1 MCSIS
6 NRFLIENMKKAYL
19 IILFF
24 LCVCYTSCR
33 KEPIEAERSTI
44 VVLFENDVHCAIDGY
59 TKLAGLRDAI
69 DDTAYV
75 AVVSSGDFVQ
85 GATVGAI
92 SQGQFIID
100 IMNTV
105 GYDAVTLGNHEFDY
119 QVPRLLELTE
129 SLNAPVVCCNLYGRD
144 DFRIFSPYVIKTYGT
159 KRIAFVGVLTP
170 DTELTQQYAFYN
182 PLGTQI
188 YDLRKDTYTEL
199 VQQAVT
205 EARAEGADYVI
216 LLSHLGERIPESIYN
231 SNDLIA
237 NTTGIDVVLDA
248 HTHSVI
254 DTVLDNAIGKPV
266 RLCQTRKKFANIGE
280 LVITKDGTI
289 TTKII
294 PTTEIHYTNP
304 EVTAATERVKAMVDA
319 LAGEVIFHSDVPLLV
334 ADVNGIPLSWMAET
348 NAGDLVADAMR
359 HELDA
364 DIALINGGSM
374 RTNLEPGDVKLFHVI
389 DMLPYDDRV
398 WKIEATG
405 AQILQVLQNGISL
418 LPNENGDFVQVSGLK
433 YTATVS
439 NHSLSG
445 VQIQRSDGT
454 YEPIDPERTY
464 LVAVLDYCVVG
475 DGFQDVFNECNVVL
489 SSSVLYCDLFTN
501 YVLHTL
507 HGNVGVEYA
516 LPQGRIMIMD

>member
-1 MCSIS
+1 
-6 NRFLIENMKKAYL
+6 MKKHYL

-24 LCVCYTSCR
+24 LCVCFISCR
-33 KEPIEAERSTI
+33 KEPVEAERSTI

-69 DDTAYV
+69 NDTAYV
-75 AVVSSGDFVQ
+75 AVVSSGDFIQ

-119 QVPRLLELTE
+119 QVPRLLELAE
-129 SLNAPVVCCNLYGRD
+129 GLNAPVVCCNLYDRND
-144 DFRIFSPYVIKTYGT
+144 NRLFAPFVIKTYGT

-182 PLGTQI
+182 PFGIQI
-188 YDLRKDTYTEL
+188 YDLRKDSYTEL

-237 NTTGIDVVLDA
+237 NTTGIDVVIDA

-254 DTVLDNAIGKPV
+254 DTVLNNAIGKPV
-266 RLCQTRKKFANIGE
+266 RLCQTRRKFVNIGE
-280 LVITKDGTI
+280 LIITKDGTI

-294 PTTEIHYTNP
+294 PTNEIPYSNP
-304 EVTAATERVKAMVDA
+304 EVTAATDRVKAMVDA

-334 ADVNGIPLSWMAET
+334 TDVNGVPLSWMAET

-364 DIALINGGSM
+364 DIALINGGSI

-439 NHSLSG
+439 NHNLSD
-445 VQIQRSDGT
+445 VQVQRSDGT
-454 YEPIDPERTY
+454 YELIDPERTY
-464 LVAVLDYCVVG
+464 TVAVLDYCVVG
-475 DGFQDVFNECNVVL
+475 DGFQDVFNECPVIQ

-507 HGNVGVEYA
+507 HGNIGVEYA
-516 LPQGRIMIMD
+516 LPQGRITIID

>member
-1 MCSIS
+1 MYSIS
-6 NRFLIENMKKAYL
+6 NRFPIENVKKAQL
-19 IILFF
+19 ILLFF
-24 LCVCYTSCR
+24 LCVCFTSCR
-33 KEPIEAERSTI
+33 KEPVETERSTI

-59 TKLAGLRDAI
+59 
-69 DDTAYV
+69 
-75 AVVSSGDFVQ
+75 
-85 GATVGAI
+85 
-92 SQGQFIID
+92 
-100 IMNTV
+100 
-105 GYDAVTLGNHEFDY
+105 
-119 QVPRLLELTE
+119 
-129 SLNAPVVCCNLYGRD
+129 
-144 DFRIFSPYVIKTYGT
+144 T

-254 DTVLDNAIGKPV
+254 DTVLNNAIGKPV
-266 RLCQTRKKFANIGE
+266 RLCQTRRKFVNIGE
-280 LVITKDGTI
+280 LVITKNGTI

-319 LAGEVIFHSDVPLLV
+319 LAGEVVFHSDVPLLV
-334 ADVNGIPLSWMAET
+334 TDV
-348 NAGDLVADAMR
+348 
-359 HELDA
+359 
-364 DIALINGGSM
+364 NGGSM
-374 RTNLEPGDVKLFHVI
+374 RSNLEPGDVKLFHVI
-389 DMLPYDDRV
+389 DMLPYDHRV

-439 NHSLSG
+439 NHNLSD
-445 VQIQRSDGT
+445 VQVQRSDGT

-475 DGFQDVFNECNVVL
+475 DGFQDVFNECTVIQ

-501 YVLHTL
+501 YVLNTL

-516 LPQGRIMIMD
+516 LPQGRITIID